1 MWGQPKAV
9 KDPLF
14 GCIVWSLKNVW
25 FDFLKDE
32 LIEFYASLLD
42 IYCIQTVTI
51 ILFSMLEQP
60 RAVLNS
66 FGKPKAVNDPLF
78 GCIVWILRKCI
89 V

>member
-51 ILFSMLEQP
+51 ILFSMLGQP

-66 FGKPKAVNDPLF
+66 FGKPKAVKDPLF